1 MGKTHAD
8 KIQEALTDLGEASPQ
23 EIMEWIKRHYPNDE
37 VNPRSYRADI
47 IGCSVNHTS
56 AHHYEMPRFLW
67 FDKDSKTY
75 RLAKA
80 GEAYVEDSEK
90 GKESRKASDE
100 STYINGV
107 PIAKLSVTGQVTV
120 PMAILEK
127 LCFKAGDTLAF
138 FIKESGILE
147 IRKARVKLE
156 FA

>member
-8 KIQEALTDLGEASPQ
+8 KIREAVTDLGEASPQ
-23 EIMEWIKRHYPNDE
+23 EIMEWIKHHYPNDE
-37 VNPRSYRADI
+37 LNPRSYRADI

-75 RLAKA
+75 RLAKP
-80 GEAYVEDSEK
+80 GEAYVENSKE
-90 GKESRKASDE
+90 KESKKATYE

-107 PIAKLSVTGQVTV
+107 PITKLSVTGQVTI
-120 PMAILEK
+120 PTAILEK
-127 LCFKAGDTLAF
+127 LGFQAGDTLAF
-138 FIKESGILE
+138 LIKENGILE